1 MPNVL
6 TISFRGSTT
15 VRECQCVGCQ
25 ILCLHWWAQ
34 RYVPTYQFRLHT
46 NIKSQ
51 LYAALHEWRSGVHHA
66 TDFSTDAY
74 MDAYDGHT
82 GTLTHLRTERPRA
95 YQVMMTELYDL
106 ARCVTLVL
114 YYDHR
119 WEIAAVP
126 QSESPLRVRSLPLI
140 WTILMVNY
148 MHLVFNKPSSN
159 MAVRKSQCSMFP
171 HVTHLRVV
179 NNAITIPFFQ
189 NIKAA
194 FASLS
199 LVYGFEY
206 SEYPGQWSCTT

>member
-1 MPNVL
+1 MSRGSRSVTNPTGTSVSLQSSAIYSSPEGPWHMPNVL

-119 WEIAAVP
+119 
-126 QSESPLRVRSLPLI
+126 
-140 WTILMVNY
+140 
-148 MHLVFNKPSSN
+148 
-159 MAVRKSQCSMFP
+159 
-171 HVTHLRVV
+171 
-179 NNAITIPFFQ
+179 
-189 NIKAA
+189 
-194 FASLS
+194 
-199 LVYGFEY
+199 
-206 SEYPGQWSCTT
+206 